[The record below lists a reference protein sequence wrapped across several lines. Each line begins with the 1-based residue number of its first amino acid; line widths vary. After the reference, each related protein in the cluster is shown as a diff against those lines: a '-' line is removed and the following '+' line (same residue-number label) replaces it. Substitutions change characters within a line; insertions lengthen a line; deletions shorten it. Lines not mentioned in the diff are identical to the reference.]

1 MKKIHK
7 LPLFVLA
14 GSALMVAP
22 LARPQS
28 VGQQIGQ
35 ALNQFF
41 GTQNEA
47 ASEDQLRS
55 FNHFLQRN
63 QDIAGDL
70 WRRPELVNDPGYV
83 EHHPELQHWMYNH
96 REAAEALRNNPDA
109 FMDRERHFQTYAND
123 FSSGNYRRGELAHFD
138 WFLDNHPE
146 IRDDLTRRPELAL
159 NDRYLDRHQDL
170 REYLERHPEV
180 RNELQNDP
188 QGFMYR
194 EQRLEHRQA
203 ENRDNQNRDD
213 QNYDRDRGSPNY
225 QQDGGSDR

>member
-1 MKKIHK
+1 MKPIRK

-14 GSALMVAP
+14 VATLIVAP
-22 LARPQS
+22 LARTQS

-41 GTQNEA
+41 AVPNEA

-63 QDIAGDL
+63 EDIADDL

-83 EHHPELQHWMYNH
+83 DHHPALRHWMHDH
-96 REAAEALRNNPDA
+96 REAAAALRNNPDA
-109 FMDRERHFQTYAND
+109 FMERERHFQTYDRD

-146 IRDDLTRRPELAL
+146 IRNDLMRRPELAL
-159 NDRYLDRHQDL
+159 NDRYLDHHQVL
-170 REYLERHPEV
+170 RTFLERHPEV
-180 RNELQNDP
+180 RNELRNDP
-188 QGFMYR
+188 QEFRDR
-194 EQRLEHRQA
+194 ELRLENRQA
-203 ENRDNQNRDD
+203 ENGYGQNRGYD
-213 QNYDRDRGSPNY
+213 QNHR
-225 QQDGGSDR
+225 SDR